1 MFPLRMALAQ
11 VNLTVGAIEANARR
25 VRDET
30 LRAKAAGAQV
40 VVFPELTLSGYP
52 PRDLLLHP
60 GFVLRC
66 EQALA
71 ELAATAEWSRGIAV
85 VLGSPMPHAAV
96 GHGLH
101 NAAAVLQDGRL
112 DFAHK
117 VLLPTYDV
125 FDEGRYFDPGETP
138 RCVTIAGVRVGL
150 AICEDV
156 WNDKVYWRHSRYASD
171 PVEELVR
178 AGAEMVVSLNA
189 SPYALGK
196 AQRREEMLTAAVK
209 HHGVPLAYVNL
220 VGGNDA
226 LLFDG
231 RSAVFARDGS
241 VVERAPAFQEALL
254 LGDAGTPGELVA
266 LPGPGSDEE
275 AEELL
280 SGLSLGVQDYLRKTG
295 FRGALVGLSGG
306 IDSALTAVIAAR
318 ALGPSA
324 VRGVALPTR
333 YNAGISE
340 KDARQL
346 AEKLGLRYEVMPIER
361 LRALFLDELAP
372 HFHGGERALAEENLQ
387 SRLRGTAL
395 MALSNES
402 GELLLNTGNKS
413 ELAVGYCTLYGDM
426 NGALAVIGDLTK
438 TQVYRLAR
446 HVNRREEIIPKR
458 SLERPPTAEL
468 RENQRDQDT
477 LPPYEVL
484 DAILHLAVEQHRS
497 RAEIEAQGFAP
508 AVVRDVLRRLVL
520 SEYKRRQAAPVLRV
534 TEQAFGEGWRVPIAQ
549 GFRDE

>member
-25 VRDET
+25 VREET
-30 LRAKAAGAQV
+30 LRAKAAGAQL

-71 ELAATAEWSRGIAV
+71 DLAAPAEWSRGIAV
-85 VLGSPMPHAAV
+85 VLGAPLPHAAV

-101 NAAAVLQDGRL
+101 NAAAVLQDGRV

-117 VLLPTYDV
+117 LLLPSYDI
-125 FDEGRYFDPGETP
+125 FDEGRYFDPGEAP
-138 RCVTIAGVRVGL
+138 RCVTIAGRRVGL
-150 AICEDV
+150 AICEDI
-156 WNDKVYWRHSRYASD
+156 WNDKAFWRHPRYPRD

-178 AGAEMVVSLNA
+178 AGAELVVSLNA
-189 SPYALGK
+189 SPYAVGK
-196 AQRREEMLTAAVK
+196 PRRREEMLSAMAR

-231 RSAVFARDGS
+231 HSLRVDRDGA
-241 VVERAPAFQEALL
+241 VVERGPAFREALL
-254 LGDAGTPGELVA
+254 AGDWGAAPLA
-266 LPGPGSDEE
+266 AADSPEE

-280 SGLSLGVQDYLRKTG
+280 AGLSLGVQDYLRNTG
-295 FRGALVGLSGG
+295 FERALLGLSGG
-306 IDSALTAVIAAR
+306 VDSALTAVIAAR

-324 VRGVALPTR
+324 VRGIALPTR
-333 YNAGISE
+333 YNADISE
-340 KDARQL
+340 ADARHL
-346 AEKLGLRYEVMPIER
+346 AEKLGLRYEVLPIER
-361 LRALFLDELAP
+361 LRAAFLAELAP
-372 HFHGGERALAEENLQ
+372 HFHGGQRANAEENLQ
-387 SRLRGTAL
+387 ARRRGTAL

-446 HVNRREEIIPKR
+446 HLNRADEVIPPR
-458 SLERPPTAEL
+458 TLERPPTAEL

-484 DAILHLAVEQHRS
+484 DAILRLAVEERRG
-497 RAEIEAQGFAP
+497 RAEIEARGFAP
-508 AVVRDVLRRLVL
+508 AVVRDVLRRVAL

-534 TEQAFGEGWRVPIAQ
+534 TEQAFGEGWRFPIAQ